1 MSGARTRGGQIADGS
16 LTTEDIDD
24 SLEKEFTKSRVTT
37 NDSTPNFL
45 SSKIIAGTNVTINV
59 VGVSG
64 SDQIL
69 AISSS
74 ASGGGSGI
82 GGTIETNEISY
93 GTSAVSFKS
102 NRAICISIRKQNFRN
117 VIYNYSFLV
126 SSLLERY
133 LFTGGV

>member
-1 MSGARTRGGQIADGS
+1 MSGARIRGEQIADGS

-64 SDQIL
+64 SDQVL
-69 AISSS
+69 EISSS
-74 ASGGGSGI
+74 ASGGSGNSVSASYV
-82 GGTIETNEISY
+82 TSISW
-93 GTSAVSFKS
+93 
-102 NRAICISIRKQNFRN
+102 
-117 VIYNYSFLV
+117 LV
-126 SSLLERY
+126 
-133 LFTGGV
+133 G